1 MGPGAQTSDLL
12 PSAPHVRTQ
21 TLRHVW
27 STSLICQTS
36 PRPSWPAFRQESTR
50 EELRRA
56 GYRGRPGHPV
66 FIPRAHWAEL
76 IGSLS
81 GDQGAN
87 AYLRANDVAMI
98 ECSDLAS
105 GHDVDHIDRQSS
117 AALPTNPGAPEAA
130 SLIDAGTQ

>member
-1 MGPGAQTSDLL
+1 MVHLVDL
-12 PSAPHVRTQ
+12 PDVT
-21 TLRHVW
+21 
-27 STSLICQTS
+27 
-36 PRPSWPAFRQESTR
+36 PAVLARLQARVDSR